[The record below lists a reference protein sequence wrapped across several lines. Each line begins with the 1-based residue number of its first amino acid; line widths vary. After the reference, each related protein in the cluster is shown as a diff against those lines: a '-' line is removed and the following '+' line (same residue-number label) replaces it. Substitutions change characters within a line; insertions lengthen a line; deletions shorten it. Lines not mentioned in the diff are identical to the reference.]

1 MLPLDVPISLDRTR
15 KLCHVLYLIIWQLPF
30 DVVQSIRS
38 RQYSNNVYFLCE
50 QDYPSVSQIA
60 TKIREKSV
68 NLIFAVTE
76 EQLEIYDKLSNYIEG
91 SEATRLANDS
101 SNIVMVIRENYQV
114 QQIEYSIT
122 FRKSRKK
129 LVFFTLYIW
138 FRFVNYTN

>member
-1 MLPLDVPISLDRTR
+1 M
-15 KLCHVLYLIIWQLPF
+15 
-30 DVVQSIRS
+30 
-38 RQYSNNVYFLCE
+38 
-50 QDYPSVSQIA
+50 SQIA

-129 LVFFTLYIW
+129 LVFFTLY
-138 FRFVNYTN
+138 V